1 MDELTPF
8 DIVMAAS
15 DKVTKMHQQ
24 NTELKETKTIEDR
37 RAIHSIV
44 FWVFMAVA
52 TIVLS

>member
-15 DKVTKMHQQ
+15 DRA
-24 NTELKETKTIEDR
+24 TERAQKNKWLTEAKPAEDR
-37 RAIHSIV
+37 QKIYAV
-44 FWVFMAVA
+44 AFWVFMAVA